1 MSTFSRT
8 FGASHAYAGLS
19 QLTNRCQYPRPG
31 AGLLYRAGPE
41 LITGRGVLEL
51 EFGGQ
56 VEGAGAEAAEP
67 APPVSLDS
75 RDTRHA
81 ARIDARTCLSLSA
94 TEISPRE
101 TEVDLQLSACAQ
113 DDLRAQGFRETHA
126 PERRLRSE
134 RRRGPQRRRPAT
146 RRSQA
151 DVSSGTARLAI
162 GQLLG
167 GRYRI
172 ERELGEGGMGVV
184 YLAADEQVPGERF
197 AIKVLKEALHPKALT
212 LLREEV
218 RKTRKLSH
226 RNIVDVHSVN
236 IDGQRLYVLME
247 YLEGKSLDALLDEEF
262 GRGMPFSR
270 AWPII
275 EDVAAALGNA
285 HDRNVIHSDIK
296 PANVFLTTAGRTR
309 LLDFGIARVSRGPLL
324 HTRSGPHALTPV
336 YASCEMLEG
345 KNADRRDDIY
355 SFACVIYEMLCGER
369 PFTQLTALEARDAC
383 AKPAPSGVLSEGQNA
398 ALAQALAFDREQRT
412 ASVERLLEGLAAGRR
427 PRHRPLAALGTVI
440 IAPLLAVGL
449 TYPVLG
455 KLWVSRHSVVSQSG
469 VPEAPQAVSPV
480 AAAAVFNPPPHSIAV
495 LPFINMS
502 EDKEQDYFSDGLTE
516 ELLNDVSR
524 INELRVAARTSSFSF
539 KGKDTDIG
547 TIARKLNVAAV
558 LEGSV
563 RRSGHAVRVTVQLN
577 NAVTGFHI
585 WSQTYDRDLGDVL
598 QLQTEIATAVA
609 EALRGPLLG
618 DEAAKIELGMT
629 RDPAAFD
636 AYLRARKT
644 HHIAHT
650 AKDIQTAIAEYSE
663 TVRLDP
669 DYALAFANRSIALNQ
684 YAGSY
689 ATGPA
694 IRHGFD
700 KAHQDALRAV
710 ALTPDLAEGHV
721 ALAFYFES
729 ALDFTRANEEY
740 ERALAL
746 APGNARILGMY
757 GPFAVFIGRE
767 EAGTAAA
774 RRAILLD
781 PLNYVAHNALGRALL
796 FARQYDA
803 AVTAY
808 QRSLALE
815 PDDADASANRGL
827 AYYAAGNLQ
836 KAQMSCEGK
845 PEWET
850 LSLGCLAMVY
860 DKLGRHADAEAEL
873 AKMKAADGDADAYQY
888 AMIYAQRGDASKA
901 LGWLDTALRL
911 RDPGL
916 NQLKA
921 DPFLDPLRQEPRFQA
936 IERALK
942 FPH

>member
-1 MSTFSRT
+1 M
-8 FGASHAYAGLS
+8 LKNCP
-19 QLTNRCQYPRPG
+19 LYPCPDVSL
-31 AGLLYRAGPE
+31 AYRAGPE
-41 LITGRGVLEL
+41 LATGRGVLEL

-56 VEGAGAEAAEP
+56 AGGAGAEAP
-67 APPVSLDS
+67 APPVFHNC

-81 ARIDARTCLSLSA
+81 AQIEAGACLPSSA
-94 TEISPRE
+94 PLMIEEDKHAASSTEISPRGI
-101 TEVDLQLSACAQ
+101 EVDLQLSACVQ
-113 DDLRAQGFRETHA
+113 DGLFPKWFPEAHA
-126 PERRLRSE
+126 PERRFRRE
-134 RRRGPQRRRPAT
+134 RRR
-146 RRSQA
+146 RSQWRGGA
-151 DVSSGTARLAI
+151 LERAPAEVLSGSARIAI

-172 ERELGEGGMGVV
+172 ERKLGEGGMGAV

-226 RNIVDVHSVN
+226 QNIVDVHSVN

-247 YLEGKSLDALLDEEF
+247 YLEGKSLEALLDEEF

-275 EDVAAALGNA
+275 EDVAAALANA

-296 PANVFLTTAGRTR
+296 PANVFLTTAGRTK
-309 LLDFGIARVSRGPLL
+309 LLDFGIARASRGPLL
-324 HTRSGPHALTPV
+324 QARSGPRALTPA

-345 KNADRRDDIY
+345 KCADRRDDIY

-369 PFTQLTALEARDAC
+369 PFGKLTVLEAREAC
-383 AKPAPSGVLSEGQNA
+383 IKPAPLAVLSEGQNA
-398 ALAQALAFDREQRT
+398 ALVQALAFEREQRT
-412 ASVERLLEGLAAGRR
+412 TSVEELLESLAADRKPRR
-427 PRHRPLAALGTVI
+427 RPLAVVGTALLST
-440 IAPLLAVGL
+440 LAAVSL
-449 TYPVLG
+449 TYLVLDE
-455 KLWVSRHSVVSQSG
+455 LWAPGHSAVAHAAA
-469 VPEAPQAVSPV
+469 PEAPQAASLAVPV
-480 AAAAVFNPPPHSIAV
+480 AVFNPPSHSIAV

-502 EDKEQDYFSDGLTE
+502 GDREQDYFSDGLTE
-516 ELLNDVSR
+516 ELLNDLSR
-524 INELRVAARTSSFSF
+524 IDELRVAARTSSFSF

-563 RRSGHAVRVTVQLN
+563 RRSGHAVRITVQLD

-598 QLQTEIATAVA
+598 QLQNEIATAVA

-618 DEAAKIELGMT
+618 DQAAKIELGLA
-629 RDPAAFD
+629 RNPAAFD

-644 HHIAHT
+644 HHSAHT
-650 AKDIQTAIAEYSE
+650 ARDIRTAIAEYSE
-663 TVRLDP
+663 AVRLDP
-669 DYALAFANRSIALNQ
+669 DYALAIANRSIALNQ

-694 IRHGFD
+694 IRQGFD
-700 KAHQDALRAV
+700 RAHQDALKAV

-740 ERALAL
+740 ERALTL

-757 GPFAVFIGRE
+757 GPFAVFIGRA
-767 EAGTAAA
+767 EAGIAAA

-781 PLNYVAHNALGRALL
+781 PLSYVEHNALGRALL

-827 AYYAAGNLQ
+827 AYYALGDLG
-836 KAQMSCEGK
+836 KARMSCEGK
-845 PEWET
+845 PDWET
-850 LSLGCLAMVY
+850 LSLGCLAIVY
-860 DKLGRHADAEAEL
+860 DRLGRHADAEAEL
-873 AKMKAADGDADAYQY
+873 AKMKATDGDADAYQY
-888 AMIYAQRGDASKA
+888 AVIYAQWGNAPKA

-911 RDPGL
+911 RDQGM

-942 FPH
+942 FPRRE